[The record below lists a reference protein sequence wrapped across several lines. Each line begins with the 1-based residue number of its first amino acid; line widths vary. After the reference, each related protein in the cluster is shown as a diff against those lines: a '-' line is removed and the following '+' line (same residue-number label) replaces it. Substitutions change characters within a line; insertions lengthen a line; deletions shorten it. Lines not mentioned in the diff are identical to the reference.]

1 MIWLWDGLIS
11 YSRDIMT
18 PAIQPFHGT
27 VDVLVTLVDAA
38 GERQLMQTVG
48 DGVESAGERCY
59 RIAGFEMTTDAD
71 DYHKNLLSD
80 DFRDQSR
87 VDLANTNPELV
98 WGTGCVQAPTKT
110 TTPNM
115 LMYHDREPVSRA
127 ANSWMDAREFRV
139 YVDAR
144 DTVYNLKALVEGKG
158 KIAVYIDGVWKAGKE
173 WTDSGTRTYSVDLD
187 VSTLSVG
194 YHTIQV
200 NIRSTANF
208 ASFKN
213 DWIKVYIKNR
223 VETIG
228 GALTSA
234 DTSVSQLIYTE
245 GTDSA
250 YWDTSCTI
258 KQDGLMKK
266 LRIKCSGYAL
276 VGGFLVVKVNGVVK
290 KTEAVPL
297 SRWDIYTD
305 VTVSDIPVGGN
316 IAIEASFHTSPDVNS
331 ASSDFVTIQEVDT
344 DRGDGMEV
352 YITSKAV
359 QTRTYTV
366 RSKTLQTER
375 QINGGIIEAIDKE
388 GTVTGEIVA
397 FDENGDGKV
406 CEAYA
411 ELILVHNSQSRSIPK
426 LKKYSGLL
434 ELAAPSEEQPEPD
447 RDRIFDY
454 DATGN
459 RIRFEENSEE
469 DTYVIDPGNR
479 VKETSDEI
487 FNYDDNGNMI
497 GRTHKVTGETW
508 DYIYDARNCMIEV
521 QKNGSTVA
529 RYVYDPE
536 GNRIKAIYPQGDGTN
551 EGIYY
556 HYDYT
561 GMLTENPIVEEPDSG
576 PRRNF
581 IFLNGKIFARV
592 DGQIESG
599 SKYWYM
605 TDHLGSAH
613 GLMDEDGTMVW
624 WADYEAF
631 GKPKGVGGPDSG
643 AVDEVPRFTGKVWDE
658 KIGLYYFNARW
669 YDPKFGRFVSE
680 DPVTIKELIE
690 EQLSS
695 AGQISKNANLYH
707 YCYSNP
713 LNLIDASGEHPK
725 DASSVLLKYRLMKD
739 PYHDTTGKKI
749 AIWGVKFLFS
759 LVCPVFGAVCVIE
772 ELVIILDETDYKHI
786 VDYEDRLKFLH
797 EAEDTMK
804 ANEKRINEIKAIL
817 AGGGLSKEE
826 VDKLTDELTALTI
839 DNERL
844 AKEIEINREYDQK
857 EKEEIESFNGYVVHG
872 EKLFY
877 VDERSSDY
885 QE

>member
-1 MIWLWDGLIS
+1 M
-11 YSRDIMT
+11 
-18 PAIQPFHGT
+18 H
-27 VDVLVTLVDAA
+27 
-38 GERQLMQTVG
+38 TVG
-48 DGVESAGERCY
+48 EGVESAGECCY
-59 RIAGFEMTTDAD
+59 RIASFEMTTVAD

-87 VDLANTNPELV
+87 IDLANTDTSLLC
-98 WGTGCVQAPTKT
+98 GTNFVQIPTQT
-110 TTPNM
+110 TTPNI
-115 LMYHDREPVSRA
+115 LMYYDRERVTSTT
-127 ANSWMDAREFRV
+127 NNWMIGRKFEV

-144 DTVYNLKALVEGKG
+144 DKVYNLKAQFEGKG
-158 KIAVYIDGVWKAGKE
+158 EVAVYIDGKLKASKE
-173 WTDSGTRTYSVDLD
+173 YTTSGTRTYSVDLD
-187 VSTLSVG
+187 VSALSVG

-200 NIRSTANF
+200 NICSTAIL

-223 VETIG
+223 VEAIG
-228 GALTSA
+228 GTLTSA

-447 RDRIFDY
+447 RDRIFYY

-469 DTYVIDPGNR
+469 DTY
-479 VKETSDEI
+479 T
-487 FNYDDNGNMI
+487 ML
-497 GRTHKVTGETW
+497 
-508 DYIYDARNCMIEV
+508 
-521 QKNGSTVA
+521 
-529 RYVYDPE
+529 
-536 GNRIKAIYPQGDGTN
+536 AI
-551 EGIYY
+551 
-556 HYDYT
+556 
-561 GMLTENPIVEEPDSG
+561 
-576 PRRNF
+576 
-581 IFLNGKIFARV
+581 A
-592 DGQIESG
+592 
-599 SKYWYM
+599 
-605 TDHLGSAH
+605 
-613 GLMDEDGTMVW
+613 
-624 WADYEAF
+624 
-631 GKPKGVGGPDSG
+631 
-643 AVDEVPRFTGKVWDE
+643 
-658 KIGLYYFNARW
+658 
-669 YDPKFGRFVSE
+669 
-680 DPVTIKELIE
+680 
-690 EQLSS
+690 
-695 AGQISKNANLYH
+695 
-707 YCYSNP
+707 
-713 LNLIDASGEHPK
+713 
-725 DASSVLLKYRLMKD
+725 
-739 PYHDTTGKKI
+739 
-749 AIWGVKFLFS
+749 
-759 LVCPVFGAVCVIE
+759 
-772 ELVIILDETDYKHI
+772 
-786 VDYEDRLKFLH
+786 
-797 EAEDTMK
+797 
-804 ANEKRINEIKAIL
+804 
-817 AGGGLSKEE
+817 
-826 VDKLTDELTALTI
+826 
-839 DNERL
+839 
-844 AKEIEINREYDQK
+844 
-857 EKEEIESFNGYVVHG
+857 
-872 EKLFY
+872 
-877 VDERSSDY
+877 
-885 QE
+885 